1 MCEQGLSLEDNP
13 ACLLHEK
20 ALPEPVSK
28 RVWEIQ
34 ACLHL
39 RWDLD
44 YLNHGSEKGSRINYV
59 GFFLFGEMGESTVGL
74 SPLAQYP
81 GSQIPA
87 GSGS

>member
-13 ACLLHEK
+13 ARLLHEK

-39 RWDLD
+39 R
-44 YLNHGSEKGSRINYV
+44 
-59 GFFLFGEMGESTVGL
+59 
-74 SPLAQYP
+74 
-81 GSQIPA
+81 
-87 GSGS
+87 